1 MPYLQRGALVEYS
14 GETTDSVTN
23 QVVFQFNPESL
34 NRTIRIPSRPSGS
47 QARETRQ
54 AGEVPD
60 ESISLT
66 IHFSAA
72 DRLNTADTQALN
84 FGISHRLAALERMTL
99 PLENES
105 GQETESVDPVADAV
119 SGSSQQ
125 EPATQPTPRVRYPNV
140 LFMWGEKRVL
150 PVIIDSMTITE
161 QQFDS
166 NLNPIQAE
174 VSLSLSV
181 FTINPFTEDPV
192 ARGAAN
198 YSQLAKNEQ
207 VAANLAKGENVPGA
221 SKQQILDIIQF

>member
-14 GETTDSVTN
+14 GETTDSITN

-34 NRTIRIPSRPSGS
+34 SRTINIPSRPTGS

-60 ESISLT
+60 EKISLT

-72 DRLNTADTQALN
+72 DQLNIADTQALN
-84 FGISHRLAALERMTL
+84 FGVSYRLAALERMTH
-99 PLENES
+99 PLEKES
-105 GQETESVDPVADAV
+105 GQETGSVDAVADAV
-119 SGSSQQ
+119 SGGSDE
-125 EPATQPTPRVRYPNV
+125 EPATQPTPRVQYPNI
-140 LFMWGEKRVL
+140 LFMWGEKKVL

-166 NLNPIQAE
+166 KLNPIQAE
-174 VSLSLSV
+174 VSLGLSV
-181 FTINPFTEDPV
+181 LTINPFTEDPV

-198 YSQLAKNEQ
+198 YTHLAKNEQ
-207 VAANLAKGENVPGA
+207 VAAHLAKGENVPGA
-221 SKQQILDIIQF
+221 PKQRTLDIIQF